1 MIPTMVHAAPKGFAA
16 AYKRVAKDM
25 ASPAQLR
32 SILLLVGYDA
42 EEAAIAKWPAAKRV
56 QLEVYCVNQH
66 LRASDNP
73 IRRHPHPAWLPQ
85 PWKGPEVADMLTIC
99 SSPTVL

>member
-1 MIPTMVHAAPKGFAA
+1 MPVMMYAAPKGFVA

-25 ASPAQLR
+25 ATPEQLR

-42 EEAAIAKWPAAKRV
+42 EESTIAKWPVPKRV
-56 QLEVYCVNQH
+56 QLEVFAVNQH

-73 IRRHPHPAWLPQ
+73 IRRHPQPAWLPA
-85 PWKGPEVADMLTIC
+85 PWQGPEVADMLTIC